1 MCWFICLFSF
11 QVHFG
16 NVVPKEDKAQGR
28 VTLRIYL
35 QYLMAGG
42 GYLGLVVLLVLL
54 FIAEV
59 NVISYLLFNF
69 VVYESLQT

>member
-1 MCWFICLFSF
+1 M
-11 QVHFG
+11 
-16 NVVPKEDKAQGR
+16 VPKEDKAQGR

-54 FIAEV
+54 FIGEV